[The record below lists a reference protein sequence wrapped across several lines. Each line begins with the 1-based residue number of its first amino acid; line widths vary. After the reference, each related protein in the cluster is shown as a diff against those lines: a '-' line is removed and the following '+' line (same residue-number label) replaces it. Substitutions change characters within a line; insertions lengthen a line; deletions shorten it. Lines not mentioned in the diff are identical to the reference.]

1 MEENLMC
8 TTMNELEKVV
18 ADYRSLKAMKE
29 ELDAQLK
36 DAEREMIS
44 YLDSNNKLTESGK
57 DFTIKV
63 STCERRTLDSK
74 QLEADLGS
82 LADYQRVRQSLSDY
96 VRYQFNPFRWEVKPK
111 KEDNMKIVKVTS
123 KEELEKL
130 EKIVNEKLEL
140 VKTVRDSFGWDC
152 FTEEPEQKIKVLR
165 KLNELLIFSAEP
177 DDLNEQLVELEAEDS
192 KTYSMICRFIK
203 AQLSK

>member
-1 MEENLMC
+1 
-8 TTMNELEKVV
+8 
-18 ADYRSLKAMKE
+18 
-29 ELDAQLK
+29 
-36 DAEREMIS
+36 
-44 YLDSNNKLTESGK
+44 
-57 DFTIKV
+57 
-63 STCERRTLDSK
+63 
-74 QLEADLGS
+74 
-82 LADYQRVRQSLSDY
+82 
-96 VRYQFNPFRWEVKPK
+96 
-111 KEDNMKIVKVTS
+111 MKIVKVTS

-203 AQLSK
+203 AQLSKSVVTATINRALSCER